1 VRRRRHLALAAACAL
16 IGVTAA
22 AAAPGAAG
30 APLRVR
36 GTHLV
41 DSQGRTVILHG
52 VNVVYKPA
60 PYLPA
65 RTGLQRNRFDAGDVR
80 RLRAWGFDAI
90 RLGIAWKALMPR
102 PGVVDRGYLRRL
114 LAVAR
119 LAERGGLYVLLDMHQ
134 DEWSERFG
142 GDGAPDWAT
151 LDDGIQFNSLGPFP
165 LNYFSQAVG
174 RSFTNFYEDRDGVR
188 TRFLAA
194 WAAVARAV
202 RGNGLVLGF
211 DLFNEPSCEL
221 QMDPPC
227 HIPPFPDAY
236 RRWILPLYGQLIPAL
251 RRADPTH
258 PSAYEEG
265 LQANTGDPMLIGR
278 PPLPRWPFPGTILS
292 HHVYCTPLVR
302 PGVACPRQERD
313 AFAEARAAGRRNRAA
328 PLVTEFGA
336 TDDLATLQRVTDLA
350 DAAGE
355 GWLYWQYKTYG
366 DPTTSASG
374 GPGGADAES
383 IVDASGHVKAAKLAV
398 LSRAF
403 PERISGTAAH
413 WSYDDRTREL
423 RLSYVASRR
432 ADTVLVLPRAL
443 YPDGAGVGVLG
454 GRGET
459 ITDVRSGFAL
469 INAAGRVT
477 VRVAPR

>member
-1 VRRRRHLALAAACAL
+1 VRRRRHLALAVACAVAGL
-16 IGVTAA
+16 ATAA
-22 AAAPGAAG
+22 VPSAAG

-65 RTGLQRNRFDAGDVR
+65 RTGPQRNRFDARDVR

-90 RLGIAWKALMPR
+90 RLGITWKALMPR
-102 PGVVDRGYLRRL
+102 PGVVNRAYLRRL

-119 LAERGGLYVLLDMHQ
+119 LAEGGGLYVLLDMHQ

-142 GDGAPDWAT
+142 GNGAPDWAT
-151 LDDGIQFNSLGPFP
+151 LDDGIPFASLGPHP

-174 RSFTNFYEDRDGVR
+174 RSFTNFYDDRGGIR
-188 TRFLAA
+188 TRFVGA

-202 RGNGLVLGF
+202 RGHGRVLGF
-211 DLFNEPSCEL
+211 DLFNEPSCEV
-221 QMDPPC
+221 QVDPPC
-227 HIPPFPDAY
+227 HLPPFPDAY

-265 LQANTGDPMLIGR
+265 LQTDAGDPMLIGR
-278 PPLPRWPFPGTILS
+278 PPLPRWPFAGTILS

-302 PGVACPRQERD
+302 PGVPCPRQELD
-313 AFAEARAAGRRNRAA
+313 AFAQARAAVRRNRAA
-328 PLVTEFGA
+328 PLLTEFGG
-336 TDDLATLQRVTDLA
+336 TDDLATLRRVADLA
-350 DAAGE
+350 DAGGE

-366 DPTTSASG
+366 DPTTSASS

-383 IVDASGHVKAAKLAV
+383 IVDTSGHVKAAKLGV

-403 PERISGTAAH
+403 PERISGSAAH
-413 WSYDDRTREL
+413 WSYDDRTRQL
-423 RLSYVASRR
+423 RLRYVASRR

-443 YPDGAGVGVLG
+443 YPDGAGVEVLG

-459 ITDVRSGFAL
+459 TTDVRSGFAL
-469 INAAGRVT
+469 IRAAGRVS